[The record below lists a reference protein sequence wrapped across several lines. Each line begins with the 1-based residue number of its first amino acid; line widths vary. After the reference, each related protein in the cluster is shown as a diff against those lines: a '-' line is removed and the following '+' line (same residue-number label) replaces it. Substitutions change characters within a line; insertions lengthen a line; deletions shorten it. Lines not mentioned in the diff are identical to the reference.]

1 VGCEAQTIDQQTQCA
16 ALARTAFTEIETQR
30 RPEQLKY
37 GNKDIIGTFASYLNV
52 RLNCCFVM
60 IERTFTNFNG
70 SFASETDLSDAT
82 RGTAMRS
89 TRMSAGKC

>member
-1 VGCEAQTIDQQTQCA
+1 
-16 ALARTAFTEIETQR
+16 
-30 RPEQLKY
+30 
-37 GNKDIIGTFASYLNV
+37 LNV